1 MLDLPSHMLNIISE
15 KPDWLD
21 QSQRYHHSTIQMLRY
36 DSRLFA
42 LSCTGL
48 MPHETRLFEPAT
60 VLLHVVQGEMQL
72 DIHNQIHVIRA
83 GEYGLLRK
91 FTPARTVTNL
101 SSPKAYPLVYGFIL
115 QDEFIQQFAKPSSKV
130 TLVSSSYVSLPA
142 NALLDG
148 FMQSIQMYV
157 GQKQPLS
164 RPLVDLKTQEA
175 LFALTQM
182 DANLQ
187 SLLHGYAVTQ
197 RTDLS
202 EFMHRMFLYNLPLA
216 ELARQSGRSLSTFNR
231 EFRFLFGQSPHRWLM
246 KQRLDYAYQLLQTG
260 QVRTSD
266 LYWQVG
272 FEDISH
278 FSRAFKKQFHQSPS
292 QVFRSS

>member
-1 MLDLPSHMLNIISE
+1 MLDLPSHTLDKRFE

-21 QSQRYHHSTIQMLRY
+21 QSQRYRHSTIQMLCY

-42 LSCTGL
+42 LSCTGR

-72 DIHNQIHVIRA
+72 DIHKQIHVIRA

-91 FTPARTVTNL
+91 FTPACTVTNL
-101 SSPKAYPLVYGFIL
+101 SSPEAYPIVYGFIL

-130 TLVSSSYVSLPA
+130 SLVSSPYVSLPA

-148 FMQSIQMYV
+148 FMLSIQMYV

-164 RPLVDLKTQEA
+164 RTLVDLKTQEV

-187 SLLHGYAVTQ
+187 SLLHEYAVTQ

-246 KQRLDYAYQLLQTG
+246 KQRLDHAYQLLQTG

-292 QVFRSS
+292 QVFRPS

>member
-1 MLDLPSHMLNIISE
+1 MLDLPLTTLDSSSE
-15 KPDWLD
+15 NPDWLN
-21 QSQRYHHSTIQMLRY
+21 QSQRYNHSIIQVLRY

-42 LSCTGL
+42 LSCTGR

-72 DIHNQIHVIRA
+72 DIHKQIHVIRA

-91 FTPARTVTNL
+91 FTPARTVA
-101 SSPKAYPLVYGFIL
+101 SVGPSEAYPVVYGFIL
-115 QDEFIQQFAKPSSKV
+115 QDEFIHRFAKPSSKV
-130 TLVSSSYVSLPA
+130 ASVSSPYVDLPA
-142 NALLDG
+142 TALLDG
-148 FMQSIQMYV
+148 FMQSIQTYV
-157 GQKQPLS
+157 DQNQSLS
-164 RPLVDLKTQEA
+164 RTLIDLKTQEA
-175 LFALTQM
+175 LFALIQM
-182 DANLQ
+182 EPNLQ
-187 SLLHGYAVTQ
+187 FLLHEYAVTQ

-246 KQRLDYAYQLLQTG
+246 KQRLDHAYHLLQTG
-260 QVRTSD
+260 QVRPAE

-272 FEDISH
+272 FEDLPH

-292 QVFRSS
+292 QVFCPS